1 MLLLRRMQALTARKI
16 RQTGR
21 TVIRARLIIE
31 REAPALTVRD
41 STTKMQ
47 AARNVRIAATVL
59 IARVS
64 IRTPRTGASVRN
76 ARIAATAL
84 IARASTR
91 MPKTGASARNA
102 FIVRNN
108 VLTATSN
115 ALMAT
120 NNALTAAM
128 SSVLI
133 VRAIIMRTLT
143 VRNALTTPTVRPMA
157 MPTVRCVRVIIT

>member
-1 MLLLRRMQALTARKI
+1 MTTENETWRNASSAENAGADREENQTNKENGYPRTPYNREGGAR
-16 RQTGR
+16 
-21 TVIRARLIIE
+21 
-31 REAPALTVRD
+31 PY
-41 STTKMQ
+41 
-47 AARNVRIAATVL
+47 IAATVL

-91 MPKTGASARNA
+91 MPKTAASARNA

-120 NNALTAAM
+120 NNALMAAM

-143 VRNALTTPTVRPMA
+143 VRNALTTQTVRPMA